1 VEAPHLSEFV
11 DKYAKEGLV
20 ILAVNAWDEDK
31 NEVKKF
37 AEKNK
42 LKQRILLNGR
52 SVAYKRYKVPGIPT
66 AVWID
71 RAGVVRGTDVGFEDP
86 QAFDEKTRQ
95 LLKDTSHPEQTGTS
109 TGQAD
114 HQP

>member
-1 VEAPHLSEFV
+1 MEAPHLSELA
-11 DKYAKEGLV
+11 DKYAKQGLV
-20 ILAVNAWDEDK
+20 VLAVNAWDEDK

-52 SVAYKRYKVPGIPT
+52 SVAYERYRVPDIPT
-66 AVWID
+66 TVWID
-71 RAGVVRGTDVGFEDP
+71 RAGVVRDMDIGFEDP
-86 QAFDEKTRQ
+86 QAFDEKTTR
-95 LLKDTSHPEQTGTS
+95 LLKDTGHPEQTGTPA
-109 TGQAD
+109 GQAD